1 MVDILILYFYLAQH
15 LVPASS
21 ALQAE
26 LFHISLSQ
34 LLYVQPSLL
43 LTDER
48 RSYASLYL
56 FASLTYL
63 EGDDGTHMV
72 AFLLVSFLVF
82 AILDTKHSVK
92 VMVELDDKVIS
103 EVCWYATAI
112 TSGKAHHL
120 ALVRQYLDIATLIE
134 SIDND
139 MSTIGLREGE
149 SHQRSTLRRTE
160 FCCHVVVGEIYTI
173 IIRCHLLCL
182 MREPTG
188 SLLLIENRFSYNRHQ
203 RELTVV
209 IDPRTGLMRL
219 LQSSYLLGS
228 ISILPSIAHLSCLGN
243 PEVHAPRHGDGR
255 ICIACGKP
263 VVGVGAH
270 QGLHE
275 VHRILYIHL
284 DSLRHQGEKYE
295 YKHN

>member
-1 MVDILILYFYLAQH
+1 MAKYGINALVIGERIKQELKKQGKTSVWLAEQLGCH
-15 LVPASS
+15 RTNIYKVYERATIDTGL
-21 ALQAE
+21 

-160 FCCHVVVGEIYTI
+160 FCCHVVVGEIYT
-173 IIRCHLLCL
+173 CLLYTS
-182 MREPTG
+182 P
-188 SLLLIENRFSYNRHQ
+188 S
-203 RELTVV
+203 
-209 IDPRTGLMRL
+209 PRDTR
-219 LQSSYLLGS
+219 
-228 ISILPSIAHLSCLGN
+228 
-243 PEVHAPRHGDGR
+243 
-255 ICIACGKP
+255 
-263 VVGVGAH
+263 
-270 QGLHE
+270 
-275 VHRILYIHL
+275 
-284 DSLRHQGEKYE
+284 
-295 YKHN
+295 